1 MRVPSRNISLHLRYL
16 DLNVAIMSE
25 GSSWSPDVADDM
37 VARMEKYFEN
47 TIRTMVDYGMLESS
61 INSENES
68 EDEDEDE
75 WGPQPEKE
83 LIDPRIVTLEGEDG
97 WS

>member
-1 MRVPSRNISLHLRYL
+1 MRIPSRNISLHLRYL
-16 DLNVAIMSE
+16 DLNIALMSE

-37 VARMEKYFEN
+37 VARMEKYLEN
-47 TIRTMVDYGMLESS
+47 TIRTMVEYGMFESS
-61 INSENES
+61 IEEKN

>member
-61 INSENES
+61 INGES

>member
-1 MRVPSRNISLHLRYL
+1 MRIPPRNISLHLRYL
-16 DLNVAIMSE
+16 DLNIAIMSE

-37 VARMEKYFEN
+37 VARMQKYLDN
-47 TIRTMVDYGMLESS
+47 TIRTMVEYGMFESS
-61 INSENES
+61 TEE
-68 EDEDEDE
+68 EDEDD

-83 LIDPRIVTLEGEDG
+83 LIDPRTVTLEGEDG

>member
-16 DLNVAIMSE
+16 DLNIALMSE

-47 TIRTMVDYGMLESS
+47 TVRTMVEYGMFESS
-61 INSENES
+61 IEEG
-68 EDEDEDE
+68 EDEDE

-83 LIDPRIVTLEGEDG
+83 LIDPRTVTLEGEDG

>member
-16 DLNVAIMSE
+16 DLNIALMSE

-37 VARMEKYFEN
+37 VARMENYFEN
-47 TIRTMVDYGMLESS
+47 TIRTMVEYGMFESS
-61 INSENES
+61 IEEG

>member
-1 MRVPSRNISLHLRYL
+1 MRIPSRNISLHLRYL
-16 DLNVAIMSE
+16 DLNIALMSE

-37 VARMEKYFEN
+37 VARMDNYFEN
-47 TIRTMVDYGMLESS
+47 TIRTMVEYGMFESS
-61 INSENES
+61 IEEG
-68 EDEDEDE
+68 EDEGEDE

>member
-16 DLNVAIMSE
+16 DLNIALMSE

-37 VARMEKYFEN
+37 VARMENYFEN
-47 TIRTMVDYGMLESS
+47 TIRTMVEYGMFESS
-61 INSENES
+61 IEGEGNDED

-97 WS
+97 

>member
-1 MRVPSRNISLHLRYL
+1 MRIPPRNISLHLRYL
-16 DLNVAIMSE
+16 DLNIALMSE

-37 VARMEKYFEN
+37 VSRMEKYLEN
-47 TIRTMVDYGMLESS
+47 TIRTMIEYGLFES
-61 INSENES
+61 ES
-68 EDEDEDE
+68 TEDEDEDE

-83 LIDPRIVTLEGEDG
+83 LIDPRTVTLEGEDG

>member
-1 MRVPSRNISLHLRYL
+1 MRIPSRNISLHLRYL
-16 DLNVAIMSE
+16 DLNIALMSE

-37 VARMEKYFEN
+37 VARMENYFEN
-47 TIRTMVDYGMLESS
+47 TIRTMVEYGMFESS
-61 INSENES
+61 ID
-68 EDEDEDE
+68 EDEDEGEDE

>member
-1 MRVPSRNISLHLRYL
+1 MRVPPRNISLHLLYL
-16 DLNVAIMSE
+16 DLNLALMSE

-37 VARMEKYFEN
+37 VARMKQYFDN
-47 TIRTMVDYGMLESS
+47 TLHTMIEYGLA
-61 INSENES
+61 ES
-68 EDEDEDE
+68 ESAEDEEEEDE

-83 LIDPRIVTLEGEDG
+83 LIDPRTVTLEGEDG

>member
-1 MRVPSRNISLHLRYL
+1 MRIPPRNISLHLRYL
-16 DLNVAIMSE
+16 DLNIAIMSE

-37 VARMEKYFEN
+37 VARMQQYLDN
-47 TIRTMVDYGMLESS
+47 TIRTMVEYGMFESS
-61 INSENES
+61 TEEENE
-68 EDEDEDE
+68 DD

-83 LIDPRIVTLEGEDG
+83 LIDPRTVTLEGEDG

>member
-1 MRVPSRNISLHLRYL
+1 MRIPSRNISLHLRYL
-16 DLNVAIMSE
+16 DLNIALMSE

-37 VARMEKYFEN
+37 VARMDKYLDN
-47 TIRTMVDYGMLESS
+47 TIRTMVEYGMFESS
-61 INSENES
+61 IEVQS
-68 EDEDEDE
+68 EDEDDDE

>member
-1 MRVPSRNISLHLRYL
+1 MRIPSRNISLHLRYL
-16 DLNVAIMSE
+16 DLNLAIMSE

-37 VARMEKYFEN
+37 VNRMERYLEN
-47 TIRTMVDYGMLESS
+47 TVRTMIEYGLMEASELE
-61 INSENES
+61 E

-83 LIDPRIVTLEGEDG
+83 LIEPRTVTLEDTDG

>member
-1 MRVPSRNISLHLRYL
+1 MRVPPRNISLHLRYL
-16 DLNVAIMSE
+16 DLNLALMSE

-37 VARMEKYFEN
+37 VARMQQYLDN
-47 TIRTMVDYGMLESS
+47 TIRTMVEYGIFESS
-61 INSENES
+61 TE
-68 EDEDEDE
+68 EDEEDD

-83 LIDPRIVTLEGEDG
+83 LIDPRTVTLEDEDG

>member
-16 DLNVAIMSE
+16 DLNIALMSE

-37 VARMEKYFEN
+37 VARMEKYLEN
-47 TIRTMVDYGMLESS
+47 TIRTMVEYGMFGSS
-61 INSENES
+61 IEGG

-83 LIDPRIVTLEGEDG
+83 LIDPRTVTLEGEDG

>member
-1 MRVPSRNISLHLRYL
+1 
-16 DLNVAIMSE
+16 MSE

-37 VARMEKYFEN
+37 VARMENYFEN
-47 TIRTMVDYGMLESS
+47 TIRTMVEYGMFESS
-61 INSENES
+61 IEGEGNDED

-97 WS
+97 

>member
-1 MRVPSRNISLHLRYL
+1 MRIPSRNISLHLRYL
-16 DLNVAIMSE
+16 DLNIALMSE

-37 VARMEKYFEN
+37 VARMENYFEN
-47 TIRTMVDYGMLESS
+47 TIRTMVEYGMFESS
-61 INSENES
+61 IEEG
-68 EDEDEDE
+68 EDEGEDE

>member
-1 MRVPSRNISLHLRYL
+1 MRIPPRNISLHLRYL
-16 DLNVAIMSE
+16 DLNIAIMSE

-37 VARMEKYFEN
+37 VARMQQYLDN
-47 TIRTMVDYGMLESS
+47 TIRTMVEYGMFESS
-61 INSENES
+61 TEE
-68 EDEDEDE
+68 EDEDD

-83 LIDPRIVTLEGEDG
+83 LIDPRTVTLEGEDG

>member
-1 MRVPSRNISLHLRYL
+1 MRIPSRNISLHLRYL
-16 DLNVAIMSE
+16 DLNIALMSE

-37 VARMEKYFEN
+37 VARMDKYLDN
-47 TIRTMVDYGMLESS
+47 TIRTMVEYGMFESS
-61 INSENES
+61 IEVQS
-68 EDEDEDE
+68 EDEDDDE

-83 LIDPRIVTLEGEDG
+83 LINPRIVTLEGEDG

>member
-1 MRVPSRNISLHLRYL
+1 MRIPPRNISLHLRYL
-16 DLNVAIMSE
+16 DLNLAIMSE

-37 VARMEKYFEN
+37 VNRMERYLEN
-47 TIRTMVDYGMLESS
+47 TVRTMIEYGLMEASELE
-61 INSENES
+61 E

-75 WGPQPEKE
+75 WCPQPEKE
-83 LIDPRIVTLEGEDG
+83 LIEPRTVTLEDTDG